1 MKVTEQL
8 KELRAKSVAEL
19 KDRKIDLLKQQFTL
33 RMQKGTGQLSQ
44 NHVFVNIRAEIA
56 RINTIITEK
65 NKTEA

>member
-44 NHVFVNIRAEIA
+44 NHVFANIRAEIA